1 MNIALPT
8 DWTDF
13 MILMIFQLGIT
24 KAKQFKKVIAAL
36 KKNNWKEAIVQVRDS
51 NWDRQTPKRVNDMI
65 STLTNGYVL
74 IPC

>member
-1 MNIALPT
+1 
-8 DWTDF
+8 

-24 KAKQFKKVIAAL
+24 RAKQFKEMIAAL
-36 KKNNWKEAIVQVRDS
+36 KKNNWKEAIVQVRDP
-51 NWDRQTPKRVNDMI
+51 NWYRQTPTRVNDMI

>member
-1 MNIALPT
+1 
-8 DWTDF
+8 

-24 KAKQFKKVIAAL
+24 RAKQFKKMIAAL

-51 NWDRQTPKRVNDMI
+51 NWDRQTPTRVNDMI

-74 IPC
+74 IQR

>member
-1 MNIALPT
+1 
-8 DWTDF
+8 

-24 KAKQFKKVIAAL
+24 KAKQFKKMIAAL

-51 NWDRQTPKRVNDMI
+51 NWDRQTPKRVNDMF

>member
-1 MNIALPT
+1 
-8 DWTDF
+8 

>member
-1 MNIALPT
+1 
-8 DWTDF
+8 
-13 MILMIFQLGIT
+13 MILMVFRLGIT
-24 KAKQFKKVIAAL
+24 KAKQFKKMIAAL

-51 NWDRQTPKRVNDMI
+51 NWDRQTPKRVNDMF

>member
-1 MNIALPT
+1 
-8 DWTDF
+8 

-24 KAKQFKKVIAAL
+24 KAKQFKKMIAAL
-36 KKNNWKEAIVQVRDS
+36 KMNNWKEAIVQVRDP
-51 NWDRQTPKRVNDMI
+51 NWYRQTPTRVNDMF

>member
-1 MNIALPT
+1 
-8 DWTDF
+8 

-51 NWDRQTPKRVNDMI
+51 NWYRQTPTRVNDMFSI
-65 STLTNGYVL
+65 LTNGYVV
-74 IPC
+74 ISC

>member
-1 MNIALPT
+1 
-8 DWTDF
+8 

-51 NWDRQTPKRVNDMI
+51 NWDRQTPTRVNDMI

>member
-1 MNIALPT
+1 
-8 DWTDF
+8 
-13 MILMIFQLGIT
+13 MILMVFRLGIT
-24 KAKQFKKVIAAL
+24 KAKQFKKMIAAL
-36 KKNNWKEAIVQVRDS
+36 KKNNWKEAIVQVRDP

>member
-1 MNIALPT
+1 
-8 DWTDF
+8 

-24 KAKQFKKVIAAL
+24 KAKQFKKMIAAL
-36 KKNNWKEAIVQVRDS
+36 KKNNWKEAIVQVRDP
-51 NWDRQTPKRVNDMI
+51 NWDRQTPKRVNDMF